1 MVSTRIAV
9 DLAKSVFQVAIST
22 VPGRIDEQHR
32 LSRERFQRFFAARG
46 SADVLME
53 ACGTAHHW
61 GRFLEALGHRV
72 WLLPPADVARYRDGN
87 KTDRADTVA
96 ILEAGRNEAIDPVPV
111 KTLEQQALNIATPV
125 AFGAYVSDRTARIDT
140 VRGILREFGYA
151 IPQGARTFVARARPA
166 LEDPTLSAGL
176 RDELD
181 QALDEIEALRQKA
194 RARSSRMEAIGEGM
208 SAVQYLRTIPGIGPL
223 TATALVSFVGEPRR
237 FRSGRHFASYL
248 GLTPRESSSG
258 LKRRLGRIS
267 KRGNIYLRMLLT
279 HGARSA
285 LLAAHRTEE
294 PDALQLWA
302 LRLEL
307 RSGHNKA
314 TVALANRLAR
324 IAWRIWC
331 DQRPYERMS
340 LDGTIGRG
348 GRQPN

>member
-1 MVSTRIAV
+1 MDTTRIAV
-9 DLAKSVFQVAIST
+9 DLAKSVFQVAVSS
-22 VPGRIDEQHR
+22 VPGRVDQHQR
-32 LSRERFQRFFAARG
+32 LSRERFERFFAQRE
-46 SADVLME
+46 STDVLME
-53 ACGTAHHW
+53 ACGMAHHW
-61 GRFLEALGHRV
+61 GRHLEALGHRV

-111 KTLEQQALNIATPV
+111 KTLEQQALTSLHRLRS
-125 AFGAYVSDRTARIDT
+125 AYVADRTARINT
-140 VRGILREFGYA
+140 VRGILREFGHA
-151 IPQGARTFVARARPA
+151 IPQGARTFVARARFA
-166 LEDPTLSAGL
+166 LDDEELPEDL
-176 RDELD
+176 RVELGR
-181 QALDEIEALRQKA
+181 ALDEIEALRHKA
-194 RARSSRMEAIGEGM
+194 RELSSRIGAIGDQMPE
-208 SAVQYLRTIPGIGPL
+208 VQHLRTIPGIGVL
-223 TATALVSFVGEPRR
+223 TATALVAFVGEPRR

-258 LKRRLGRIS
+258 LRRRLGRIS

-285 LLAAHRTEE
+285 LLAAHRTDQ

-324 IAWRIWC
+324 IAWRIWR
-331 DQRPYERMS
+331 DQRPYERPS
-340 LDGTIGRG
+340 EIGPLGRG
-348 GRQPN
+348 GRQPH

>member
-1 MVSTRIAV
+1 MDSTRIAV
-9 DLAKSVFQVAIST
+9 DLAKSVFQVAISS

-46 SADVLME
+46 STDVLME

-61 GRFLEALGHRV
+61 GRHLEALGHRV

-111 KTLEQQALNIATPV
+111 KSLEQQALTSLHRLRS
-125 AFGAYVSDRTARIDT
+125 AYVSDRTARINT
-140 VRGILREFGYA
+140 VRGILREFGHA
-151 IPQGARTFVARARPA
+151 IPQGARTFVARARPT
-166 LEDPTLSAGL
+166 LEDPELSSDL

-181 QALDEIEALRQKA
+181 HALDEIEALRQKA
-194 RARSSRMEAIGEGM
+194 RALSSRIEAIGDRM
-208 SAVQYLRTIPGIGPL
+208 PAVEYLRTIPGIGPL

-237 FRSGRHFASYL
+237 FKSGRHFASYL

-267 KRGNIYLRMLLT
+267 KRGNIYLRMLLI

-285 LLAAHRTEE
+285 LLAAHRAEQ
-294 PDALQLWA
+294 PDTLQLWA

-307 RSGHNKA
+307 RCGHNKA

-331 DQRPYERMS
+331 DQRPYQRMS
-340 LDGTIGRG
+340 QAGPIGQG
-348 GRQPN
+348 GRRPN